1 MTYCVYVEST
11 NFSSQQ
17 TKQKITN
24 ILSNCVCLKKSLL
37 LLLVFKK
44 EMKQIKKNNQRSQN
58 YCYYDLEL
66 VLFKNPKKIPTTKT
80 LRNMFLVL
88 LFYFYVCNNDLS

>member
-17 TKQKITN
+17 TKQKNYKHFIK
-24 ILSNCVCLKKSLL
+24 LRVFKKSLLL

-44 EMKQIKKNNQRSQN
+44 EMKQIKKITK
-58 YCYYDLEL
+58 EA
-66 VLFKNPKKIPTTKT
+66 KTTVIMT
-80 LRNMFLVL
+80 
-88 LFYFYVCNNDLS
+88 SS

>member
-44 EMKQIKKNNQRSQN
+44 EMKQMKK
-58 YCYYDLEL
+58 LTKEA
-66 VLFKNPKKIPTTKT
+66 KTTVIMT
-80 LRNMFLVL
+80 
-88 LFYFYVCNNDLS
+88 SS